1 MFMKGDEAGDGAE
14 GRRIAEALMREQ
26 RSRARPS
33 AINRSFAMLG
43 AAIIVTS
50 VAPWPA
56 VWYWLGLIAVFV
68 AVGWAQYL
76 IATRRW
82 FRDWMVYAFVAFDT
96 ALLVFTL
103 IYPNPL
109 NPPDL
114 PPQMALRFGNSAY
127 LFIVTGA
134 LAMTLR
140 PALILWGGVC
150 GAVFWGAAIF
160 WLATLPGAVLETG
173 DGESFVSLL
182 GNPHFVDITVQIQFA
197 AVFLIVS
204 ALVAAGSAAA
214 RRLVVRETAAARRA
228 ANLSRYLPAEA
239 VSELAERDAPFG
251 VEREAAAAVLFTD
264 IVGFTALAERLGP
277 KAAIGLLR
285 EAQALVA
292 TAVAEAH
299 GVLDKF
305 IGDGAMATFGAFPML
320 ETEGRAPPAAR
331 AFAAARRIAA
341 DAEAWS
347 RAREARGE
355 APARLVVGL
364 HCGPVLL
371 GEVGAA
377 QRMEFAVVGD
387 TVNVASRLEHLCR
400 ALDLSVAV
408 SEEAMAAAGWP
419 EGPERIGTET
429 LRGRAEPVIVWGL
442 PAQRPSATAF
452 S

>member
-1 MFMKGDEAGDGAE
+1 MLMNGDAGADEAE
-14 GRRIAEALMREQ
+14 QRRIAEALAREA
-26 RSRARPS
+26 RRRARPT

-43 AAIIVTS
+43 AALIVMG

-56 VWYWLGLIAVFV
+56 VWYWLGLIGVFI

-76 IATRRW
+76 IATTRW

-103 IYPNPL
+103 VYPNPID
-109 NPPDL
+109 PADL
-114 PPQMALRFGNSAY
+114 PPQAALRFGNSVY

-150 GAVFWGAAIF
+150 GAAFWAAAIY
-160 WLATLPGAVLETG
+160 WLASLPGSVTGFDEDASFAET
-173 DGESFVSLL
+173 F
-182 GNPHFVDITVQIQFA
+182 GNPTFVDMGIQLQFA

-239 VSELAERDAPFG
+239 VFELAERDAPFG
-251 VEREAAAAVLFTD
+251 AEREAAAAVLFTD

-285 EAQALVA
+285 KAQALVA
-292 TAVAEAH
+292 TAVAEER

-305 IGDGAMATFGAFPML
+305 IGDGAMATFGAFPTL

-331 AFAAARRIAA
+331 ALAAARRIAA

-355 APARLVVGL
+355 AAARLVVGL
-364 HCGPVLL
+364 HYGPVLL

-377 QRMEFAVVGD
+377 QRMEFAVIGD

-400 ALDLSVAV
+400 ALDLSVAI

-419 EGPERIGTET
+419 EGPERVGPEA

-442 PAQRPSATAF
+442 AVPAGGGGAA
-452 S
+452 

>member
-1 MFMKGDEAGDGAE
+1 MFMAGEAGADQAE
-14 GRRIAEALMREQ
+14 TRRIAEALAREA
-26 RSRARPS
+26 RRRARPT
-33 AINRSFAMLG
+33 AINRSFAMIG
-43 AAIIVTS
+43 AAIIVMS

-150 GAVFWGAAIF
+150 GAVFWGAAIV

-173 DGESFVSLL
+173 DGEDFVSLL
-182 GNPHFVDITVQIQFA
+182 GNPHFVDVAVQVQFA

-204 ALVAAGSAAA
+204 ALVAAGS
-214 RRLVVRETAAARRA
+214 AAARRA

-251 VEREAAAAVLFTD
+251 AEREAAAAVLFTD

-331 AFAAARRIAA
+331 ALAAALRIAV

-355 APARLVVGL
+355 APARIVVGL
-364 HCGPVLL
+364 HFGPVLL

-377 QRMEFAVVGD
+377 QRMEFAVIGD

-419 EGPERIGTET
+419 EGPERIGTEA
-429 LRGRAEPVIVWGL
+429 LRGRAKPVIVWGL